1 LKIER
6 LPLSNQSPSSE
17 IPDLI
22 DLRDRLQLCL
32 DDFDRHPVLS
42 KHPLAAQL
50 DLVVRR
56 LEAVAG
62 SIVVDDADGLD
73 NPH

>member
-1 LKIER
+1 MEKES
-6 LPLSNQSPSSE
+6 LPLSSPNPSSE

-22 DLRDRLQLCL
+22 DLRDRLQMCL
-32 DDFDRHPVLS
+32 DDFDRHPVLC

-56 LEAVAG
+56 LEGLAG
-62 SIVVDDADGLD
+62 SAMVDGADGL
-73 NPH
+73 

>member
-1 LKIER
+1 M
-6 LPLSNQSPSSE
+6 
-17 IPDLI
+17 
-22 DLRDRLQLCL
+22 CL

-56 LEAVAG
+56 LESLAG
-62 SIVVDDADGLD
+62 PILVNDADGLD